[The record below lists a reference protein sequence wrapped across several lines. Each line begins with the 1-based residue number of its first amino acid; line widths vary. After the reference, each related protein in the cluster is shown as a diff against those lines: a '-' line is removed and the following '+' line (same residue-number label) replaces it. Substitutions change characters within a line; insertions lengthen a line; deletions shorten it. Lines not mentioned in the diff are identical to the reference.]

1 MSHQA
6 SGQFIPGQGE
16 DDGELIIQ
24 GEYSY
29 IGDDGQTYT
38 VKYIADKDGYR
49 VLDSTSGGGGGG
61 FGGGAQPSNNYGAP
75 PAQPQNSYA
84 APGGNQYGR
93 RK

>member
-38 VKYIADKDGYR
+38 VKYIAVKVTILSIIYTVVNRRDLIVNG
-49 VLDSTSGGGGGG
+49 V
-61 FGGGAQPSNNYGAP
+61 
-75 PAQPQNSYA
+75 
-84 APGGNQYGR
+84 NQG
-93 RK
+93 